1 MSFADEIK
9 LYLPRYLSEDS
20 TKELLKELE
29 VFPTDGTKQTIY
41 TTALKGENTLFQGD
55 GVKNIRVINLPSSEI
70 GKAPVM
76 ILSNTCD
83 IALDNKRDYAIPRI
97 CYAPILN
104 LEKYRVTLQ
113 KKKIAEVR
121 INSHIEKIKRQQITS
136 ILYLPQGGNLQYEGI
151 VFLDRLNNIS
161 NEDIDRDDLQNSRLF
176 TLSNYGLY
184 LFLLKLSIHFS
195 RIQEKIDRNKGVII
209 QA

>member
-1 MSFADEIK
+1 MSFTEDEIK
-9 LYLPRYLSEDS
+9 LYLPRYLSEAS

-29 VFPTDGTKQTIY
+29 AFPTNGTKQTIY

-55 GVKNIRVINLPSSEI
+55 GVKDICVINLPSKEI

-83 IALDNKRDYAIPRI
+83 IALGNKRDYIAPRI

-104 LEKYRVTLQ
+104 LEKYRITLQ
-113 KKKIAEVR
+113 KKKITEER
-121 INSHIEKIKRQQITS
+121 INSHIEKIKQQQITS
-136 ILYLPQGGNLQYEGI
+136 ILYLPQGGDLQYEGI

-161 NEDIDRDDLQNSRLF
+161 NEEINRDDLQKNRLF
-176 TLSNYGLY
+176 TLSDYGLY

-195 RIQEKIDRNKGVII
+195 RIQEKIDRHQGVII
-209 QA
+209 

>member
-1 MSFADEIK
+1 MSLKDDIK
-9 LYLPRYLSEDS
+9 LYLPKYLSEDS

-29 VFPTDGTKQTIY
+29 AFPVNGTKQTIY
-41 TTALKGENTLFQGD
+41 TIALKKENILFQGD
-55 GVKNIRVINLPSSEI
+55 GVKDICVINLPSKEI
-70 GKAPVM
+70 RKVPVM

-83 IALDNKRDYAIPRI
+83 VSLDNKRNFFDPRI

-104 LEKYRVTLQ
+104 LEKYKTALQ
-113 KKKIAEVR
+113 KKDFSEER
-121 INSHIEKIKRQQITS
+121 IDSHIEKIKKQQITS
-136 ILYLPQGGNLQYEGI
+136 ILYLPQGGDLQYEGI

-161 NEDIDRDDLQNSRLF
+161 NEEINRDNLQKNRLF

-195 RIQEKIDRNKGVII
+195 RIQERIDRNLGMII